1 MSIVTMFALPHFS
14 IPMRV
19 SVFLF
24 ACAGLG
30 FASGTQ
36 AQNLY
41 RCGSTYQDKPCD
53 NGQAGQ
59 IIKKNPSPSLSDK
72 PPLDATCI
80 RRGEEAKKIIWMKEA
95 GAFQDKLIADA
106 KTSEQ
111 RKIIADVYAQ
121 RGNSND
127 IRLKIESDCMADKD
141 SDRKLGVRPSDD
153 DLKRQEA
160 AERKASN
167 GDKAKDNTKPDPE
180 DAARLQ
186 KLCESSRKKLNAASN
201 SQRTGGTAQEMDILA
216 EHKREI
222 EKMLKE
228 MGCSR

>member
-1 MSIVTMFALPHFS
+1 MFTLPHFS
-14 IPMRV
+14 IPLRV

-30 FASGTQ
+30 VSSNTH

-53 NGQAGQ
+53 NGQTGQ

-72 PPLDATCI
+72 PPLDANCI

-95 GAFQDKLIADA
+95 GAFQDKLLADA

-141 SDRKLGVRPSDD
+141 SERKLGVRPGDE

-160 AERKASN
+160 AERKAAN
-167 GDKAKDNTKPDPE
+167 GDKAKDNTKPEAD

-186 KLCESSRKKLNAASN
+186 KLCEGVRKKITAAQNA
-201 SQRTGGTAQEMDILA
+201 QRSGGTAQEMENLA
-216 EHKREI
+216 ESKREV